1 MNAATDQGQGM
12 IQRLYGVKRWMYRTG
27 RPGAVAR
34 VANRIS
40 AVQFSAGILSPARA
54 MTLEVPG
61 RRTGRLVSFP
71 VVVAEYQG
79 GRYLVSMLGNDANW
93 VRNVRAAGGR
103 AVLRRGGREQVRL
116 EEVQPGDRA
125 PILRRYLAVAPG
137 ARPHLPVD
145 RHAPL
150 AEFERI
156 AGQYPVFRIIPA
168 APGAE
173 GGDDQIARAGLR
185 GALELSAHMTVRP
198 GQLEGFRRQAAECIR
213 LTREK
218 DTATLRYDWFLSSD
232 GTQCEVREAYTGE
245 QGLIEHRANVAPAL
259 QTLFEQYADN
269 HAMTV
274 YQQPSRQLLD
284 LAEAHHMTGH
294 ITWFCFLEG
303 LEEAPRP

>member
-1 MNAATDQGQGM
+1 
-12 IQRLYGVKRWMYRTG
+12 
-27 RPGAVAR
+27 
-34 VANRIS
+34 
-40 AVQFSAGILSPARA
+40 
-54 MTLEVPG
+54 
-61 RRTGRLVSFP
+61 
-71 VVVAEYQG
+71 
-79 GRYLVSMLGNDANW
+79 
-93 VRNVRAAGGR
+93 
-103 AVLRRGGREQVRL
+103 
-116 EEVQPGDRA
+116 
-125 PILRRYLAVAPG
+125 
-137 ARPHLPVD
+137 
-145 RHAPL
+145 
-150 AEFERI
+150 
-156 AGQYPVFRIIPA
+156 
-168 APGAE
+168 
-173 GGDDQIARAGLR
+173 
-185 GALELSAHMTVRP
+185 MTVRP
-198 GQLEGFRRQAAECIR
+198 GQLEGFKRQAAECIR